1 MEPAEPI
8 DSHDPAEPTDTK
20 LKTDITEC
28 DDATL
33 ARLRR
38 DRTDQREWLDCNESG
53 MGAPYR
59 SAGRATVPMMTVP
72 APRLRPS
79 IKRKAPGLGFERE
92 LWLEGRAVVA
102 GIDEVGRGSWAGPLT
117 LAAVVVPR
125 EKRLYKVRDSKMLTE
140 AEREVM
146 HDRIVDWADHVAVA
160 HATQEECDELGMS
173 AAQKLAAQRVLT
185 GLGVAVDHVLV
196 DGNWDFVETHPTT
209 MIVKGDAVS
218 LSIAAASIVAKVTR
232 DRLMRQW
239 DAHHPAYGFAGNK
252 GYPCPRHKAALVA
265 YGPSTVHRR
274 RWAFMDDLRWTAFPR
289 VVHDENVDAPAADPQ
304 LGLF

>member
-1 MEPAEPI
+1 M
-8 DSHDPAEPTDTK
+8 
-20 LKTDITEC
+20 
-28 DDATL
+28 
-33 ARLRR
+33 
-38 DRTDQREWLDCNESG
+38 
-53 MGAPYR
+53 APYR
-59 SAGRATVPMMTVP
+59 PAERATVPSMAVT
-72 APRLRPS
+72 APQLRRS
-79 IKRKAPGLGFERE
+79 IRGKAPGLGLEHG
-92 LWLEGRAVVA
+92 LWQGGSEIVA

-140 AEREVM
+140 PEREVM
-146 HDRIVDWADHVAVA
+146 HGRILAWADHVAVA

-173 AAQKLAAQRVLT
+173 QAQKLATQRVLSD
-185 GLGVAVDHVLV
+185 LGVAVDHVLV
-196 DGNWDFVETHPTT
+196 DGNWDFVQTHPTT
-209 MIVKGDAVS
+209 TIVKGDTIS
-218 LSIAAASIVAKVTR
+218 LSVAAASIVAKVTR

-274 RWAFMDDLRWTAFPR
+274 RWAFMDDLRWTAVPR
-289 VVHDENVDAPAADPQ
+289 IVHEEDHDAQ